1 MVNFK
6 RNFLVC
12 ETYLGVI
19 NWCIALTQETQ
30 NDNPKQSTIYSY
42 CGKRDRPVR
51 LSMYK
56 EQFEVPSVDT
66 DSAQWRNTDR

>member
-42 CGKRDRPVR
+42 CGKRDRPVT
-51 LSMYK
+51 LNMYK
-56 EQFEVPSVDT
+56 EQFEVPSVDN